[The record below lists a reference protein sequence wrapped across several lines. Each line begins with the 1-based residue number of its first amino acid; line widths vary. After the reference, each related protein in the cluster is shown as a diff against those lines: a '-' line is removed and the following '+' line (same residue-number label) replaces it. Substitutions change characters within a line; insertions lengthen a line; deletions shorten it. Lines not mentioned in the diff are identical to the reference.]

1 MMRWTGGAS
10 FSGTT
15 DNSEGHLTFPFTRR
29 YLGSFQVASL
39 MQCNIPHELEKRNGE
54 RGREEGWEER
64 TLTRTH

>member
-1 MMRWTGGAS
+1 MRKWTGGAS

-15 DNSEGHLTFPFTRR
+15 DNSEGHPTFPFTRK

-39 MQCNIPHELEKRNGE
+39 MQCNIPHELRRGME

-64 TLTRTH
+64 TLTRMH